1 MNIEQ
6 YFAPFIQTALRYD
19 RDLKKAAK
27 RLLTGNGRESL
38 LQQPDYKESAY
49 LEENMRNSVRS
60 CVRGKDTAIQ
70 TYKKFVTYLQGQGVD
85 VDVTFPPIP
94 VDNSFER
101 LMFIAKYLQDP
112 QARIAD
118 LPELLWVSERTIEA
132 DLSRL
137 RGVDDP
143 IQVCGRQ
150 FVIEDTERSS
160 GQLRFASTAHP
171 IFLTENLTQVLVMLK
186 GLKQMAENPLYE
198 QYAEACAADIWEQLS
213 DYARQRIHYVLT
225 DLLPEDLSWYEDLE
239 KPDEDA
245 FYTERRCSVD
255 GNVWLDCLKNDKPFC
270 AEYQEDEGR
279 VIYTN
284 CRFVHRAIPRGSRE
298 RGHAVEC
305 DQGLKIFTDSR
316 VLRSCYTL
324 EELMSY

>member
-6 YFAPFIQTALRYD
+6 YFDSFIETALRYD

-27 RLLTGNGRESL
+27 RLLKGNGRESL
-38 LQQPDYKESAY
+38 KNQPCHEESDY
-49 LEENMRNSVRS
+49 LEENMRTSVMS
-60 CVRGKDTAIQ
+60 CVRGKETAVQ
-70 TYKKFVTYLQGQGVD
+70 VYKKFVSYLERQGIE

-112 QARIAD
+112 KARIAD

-171 IFLTENLTQVLVMLK
+171 LFLTENLTQVLIMLK
-186 GLKQMAENPLYE
+186 GLKQMAENPLYK
-198 QYAEACAADIWEQLS
+198 QYAEASAADIWEQLS
-213 DYARQRIHYVLT
+213 DYARQRIRYVLT
-225 DLLPEDLSWYEDLE
+225 DLLPEDLSWYESLE

-255 GNVWLDCLKNDKPFC
+255 GNVWLHCLKNGMSFC
-270 AEYQEDEGR
+270 VEYQEDEGPA
-279 VIYTN
+279 VYTN
-284 CRFVHRAIPRGSRE
+284 CRIIRDTYFDDSRE
-298 RGHAVEC
+298 FDFIVEC
-305 DQGLKIFTDSR
+305 DQGRKTLRNSR